1 MQTYTA
7 LEHRPGDTPTLYAL
21 DGGTVAVSADGKIAR
36 LTGLQ
41 KLVGLTPV
49 PLEPGIDHVLRAAW
63 RRVTDSPDP
72 ASDAITIGV
81 IWLDADKA
89 VLSQTVAHTDPAPRV
104 ADGRRTIALLVG
116 LDAAADAAL
125 TAPPAA
131 RYAQPF
137 VETFGA
143 AHATDIEI
151 CALERSTLALV
162 APSLAQ
168 GYPEERIVYVAQD
181 GDNGRNG
188 EGRDRAVRDIEAARD
203 LVAASSDPVVIYV
216 YPGTYQTQGHIDF
229 PDHCTGVISATA
241 ARATKIVPAPGY
253 EERNVFRMGNGGY
266 VQGFS
271 FEGGWRVDR
280 RHANREPHEPKQ
292 KPDRSE

>member
-21 DGGTVAVSADGKIAR
+21 DGGTVTVSADGKIAR

-125 TAPPAA
+125 AAPPAA

-203 LVAASSDPVVIYV
+203 LVAASPSSSSRPKNR
-216 YPGTYQTQGHIDF
+216 GA
-229 PDHCTGVISATA
+229 SASGRLAGSLPRSRTRKGKQRRTKPRRTPTLGWPTFA
-241 ARATKIVPAPGY
+241 GSARWVA
-253 EERNVFRMGNGGY
+253 
-266 VQGFS
+266 
-271 FEGGWRVDR
+271 
-280 RHANREPHEPKQ
+280 
-292 KPDRSE
+292 